1 MARLMGWGNGRVRG
15 LVGALALCAAL
26 LGARDAAALAVGET
40 VTGNLAVGEKQVPL
54 PQGDWIIAGLGA
66 QDFDMPEVGAFGA
79 IRSVILFQR
88 VGERVVAIAEINTNA
103 IAVNDGWGRTRSC
116 ARGQQFLLVTRYRT
130 GWEMSCFFVQ
140 PTYAPAGAAGPETWQ
155 QARRFA
161 ASNRLA
167 VPDLWLTAGFRV
179 SDRQDL
185 VDARFHFDPALFMG
199 TAAETARRPADWASE
214 IVRSDPVKL
223 GAAQLLAT
231 WAIGFD
237 SWIERGLRNELRA
250 ASPVMPQVAAFLT
263 DTPQVDAKLLALEQL
278 YREGLL
284 NRADYRA
291 QSRQAATE
299 VPMIIEQTG
308 GGLPLSVRKNISFRV
323 FGSIVDYILAFAVTL
338 SSPVS
343 TGITATIVA
352 LHSVV
357 FVFNDNF
364 WEDYFARRTTR
375 NAERVI
381 DFTYIGQVG

>member
-1 MARLMGWGNGRVRG
+1 MRGAVGRMIAV
-15 LVGALALCAAL
+15 LALCAAL
-26 LGARDAAALAVGET
+26 LEPRSAAALAVGET
-40 VTGNLAVGEKQVPL
+40 IAGNLAIGEKQVPL

-79 IRSVILFQR
+79 IRSVILLR
-88 VGERVVAIAEINTNA
+88 REGERIVAVAEINTNA
-103 IAVNDGWGRTRSC
+103 IAVNDGWGRTRAC
-116 ARGQQFLLVTRYRT
+116 ERAQQFLLVTRYRT

-140 PTYAPAGAAGPETWQ
+140 PTYAPASASGPETWQ
-155 QARRFA
+155 QARGLAA
-161 ASNRLA
+161 ASRLA
-167 VPDLWLTAGFRV
+167 LPDLWLTAGFRI
-179 SDRQDL
+179 SDRQDI

-199 TAAETARRPADWASE
+199 AAADAARRPADWATE
-214 IVRSDPVKL
+214 TVRNDPVKL

-237 SWIERGLRNELRA
+237 SWIERGLRNELGS

-284 NRADYRA
+284 SRADYRA

-299 VPMIIEQTG
+299 VPMVVEPT

-352 LHSVV
+352 LHSIV

-375 NAERVI
+375 NAERIV
-381 DFTYIGQVG
+381 DFSYIGQVG